1 MKMSVVKEC
10 IIKRKFL
17 LFLYCV
23 LALVLEASQV
33 AIAYVLERVIKLV
46 GYYSF
51 NELISIII
59 LVLGTIMIFFL
70 SSFLTSIAQVKLIRN
85 YKNDLYNKIYNHVL
99 KTSFNT
105 FNEHDN
111 AFYVSL
117 TVNDIPSIVKS
128 YFESMLNLLSAFFKF
143 VLSIA
148 YLIYIS
154 PIIALLIFTA
164 SVIISLFPL
173 FCSKK
178 LQFKQKQ
185 CIDAEEIFTDK
196 VSEFF
201 SFFPIVKIYK
211 INEYEKNNLM
221 RNTIDMNAK
230 ESKFNIS
237 SSFVQTITVVLS
249 YLAQISVFVVGAILS
264 TNNKLD
270 AASLVASVQV
280 SGYVVSTITTIITS
294 LGMIISS
301 KPLKEKMNNFF
312 VIQNNENNN
321 RAIKT
326 YEIEASNLGFKYE
339 NKEVFNN
346 INLNIKY
353 GAKVL
358 ILGESGSGKSTLVKT
373 LLGMNNQYRGN
384 IKYGGI
390 DLKEINSSLYNYCLL
405 VPQENMIFHDSI
417 KNNILLGYDFNE
429 EELNRIIEFVELKS
443 FVKNS
448 KNGINSI
455 IRDNGKNISGGERQ
469 RIGLARALIRKP
481 KILFLDES
489 FSALDGETSISIKNK
504 LLKLPITII
513 EVAHNNYDKDMFDL
527 IINLDETKN
536 A

>member
-1 MKMSVVKEC
+1 MTVLKEC
-10 IIKRKFL
+10 IMKRKFL
-17 LFLYCV
+17 FVLYCV
-23 LALVLEASQV
+23 LALVFEASQV

-46 GYYSF
+46 GNYSF
-51 NELISIII
+51 NELIFIII
-59 LVLGTIMIFFL
+59 LVIGTIIIFFL
-70 SSFLTSIAQVKLIRN
+70 SSFLTSVTQVKLIRD
-85 YKNDLYNKIYNHVL
+85 YKNDLYSKIYNHL
-99 KTSFNT
+99 LDTSFSD
-105 FNEHDN
+105 FNKHDN

-117 TVNDIPSIVKS
+117 TINDIPSFVEN
-128 YFESMLNLLSAFFKF
+128 YLESVLNLLSASFKF

-154 PIIALLIFTA
+154 PIIALLIFVA
-164 SVIISLFPL
+164 SLIISLFPL
-173 FCSKK
+173 FCSKE

-185 CIDAEEIFTDK
+185 CTDAEEIFTDK

-211 INEYEKNNLM
+211 INNYEKNNLM
-221 RNTIDMNAK
+221 KDTTDLNNK

-237 SSFVQTITVVLS
+237 SSFVQTIAIVLS

-264 TNNKLD
+264 TNNRLD

-280 SGYVVSTITTIITS
+280 SGYVVSTITAIITS

-301 KPLKEKMNNFF
+301 KPLKAKINNFF
-312 VIQNNENNN
+312 ITQNDQNYNIP
-321 RAIKT
+321 IKT
-326 YEIEASNLGFKYE
+326 YGIETFNLSFKYGK
-339 NKEVFNN
+339 KEIFNN
-346 INLNIKY
+346 LNLNIKY

-358 ILGESGSGKSTLVKT
+358 ILGESGSGKSTLLKT
-373 LLGMNNQYRGN
+373 LLGMNNQYSGN
-384 IKYGGI
+384 IKYGGV
-390 DLKEINSSLYNYCLL
+390 DLKDINSSLYNYCLL
-405 VPQENMIFHDSI
+405 VPQENMIFHDTI

-429 EELNRIIEFVELKS
+429 KELKKVIDLVELTS

-448 KNGINSI
+448 KNGVNSI

-489 FSALDGETSISIKNK
+489 FSALDSETSISIKNK

-527 IINLDETKN
+527 IINFDEMKN
-536 A
+536 S